1 MRNQETE
8 FCYTCSTSS
17 FLGTSMKNLLFSII
31 VHRLIQMLPKLTRM
45 WKWRYKTIPF
55 LCLFC
60 FEHIIIYAKIQKSI
74 KFGQQGETQSCM
86 QEYNLG
92 DFSKFY
98 PQNIFK
104 MVLNLYFGPKLAS
117 HAIGFR
123 GFFKKTCYYM
133 TNPPWPPRCSFGCW
147 FPS

>member
-1 MRNQETE
+1 M
-8 FCYTCSTSS
+8 
-17 FLGTSMKNLLFSII
+17 
-31 VHRLIQMLPKLTRM
+31 
-45 WKWRYKTIPF
+45 
-55 LCLFC
+55 
-60 FEHIIIYAKIQKSI
+60 
-74 KFGQQGETQSCM
+74 KFGQQGETKSCM

-104 MVLNLYFGPKLAS
+104 LALNLYFGSKVAP

-133 TNPPWPPRCSFGCW
+133 TNPPCHGIEHICRITGHATYILVRRY
-147 FPS
+147 

>member
-1 MRNQETE
+1 M
-8 FCYTCSTSS
+8 
-17 FLGTSMKNLLFSII
+17 
-31 VHRLIQMLPKLTRM
+31 
-45 WKWRYKTIPF
+45 
-55 LCLFC
+55 
-60 FEHIIIYAKIQKSI
+60 

-104 MVLNLYFGPKLAS
+104 LALNLYFGPKVAP

-133 TNPPWPPRCSFGCW
+133 TNPPCKGMSWMVLA
-147 FPS
+147 